1 MTADDLLR
9 TLASLLPAG
18 TGIVTHGRTRATVAY
33 GDEDWTLE
41 LATGHWRLVTP
52 AGIFIGISPAR
63 CIAART
69 AHLARRA

>member
-9 TLASLLPAG
+9 TLAALLPAG
-18 TGIVTHGRTRATVAY
+18 TGVVVHGRTRATVAY

-41 LATGHWRLVTP
+41 LVCGHWRLVTP
-52 AGIFIGISPAR
+52 AGTFTAPSPAG